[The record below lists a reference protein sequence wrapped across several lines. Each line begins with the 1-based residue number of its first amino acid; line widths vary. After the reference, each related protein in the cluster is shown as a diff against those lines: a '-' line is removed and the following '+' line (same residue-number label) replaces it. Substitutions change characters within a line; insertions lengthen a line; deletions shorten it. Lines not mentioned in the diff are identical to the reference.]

1 MAESDT
7 SPESPTATSGED
19 ATRDESAR
27 SQDDAGSQAEGRA
40 AAEQVIDALF
50 ERQGGRRKVQDQR
63 KSPRSPWV
71 VQLELTLVGA
81 DGIAVRIKAT
91 THDLSVGGFSF
102 LYGQYVN
109 SGTIVITSFKAMPD
123 QPKILCVVCNCAH
136 VDGTTHRVGVR
147 FEKTSPNPERCDNT
161 ATSDDGNS

>member
-1 MAESDT
+1 MAKSDT
-7 SPESPTATSGED
+7 TPEVPSATPDAGATSDDTARIQGD
-19 ATRDESAR
+19 AK
-27 SQDDAGSQAEGRA
+27 SQAEGRA

-63 KSPRSPWV
+63 ESPRSPWV

-81 DGIAVRIKAT
+81 DGIAVRVKAK

-109 SGTIVITSFKAMPD
+109 SGTIVITSFRAMPD
-123 QPKILCVVCNCAH
+123 QPKILCVVCNCVH

-147 FEKTSPNPERCDNT
+147 FERTSPTPERCENP
-161 ATSDDGNS
+161 ATSEDGNK